1 MYGFLRCCHK
11 NHSKT
16 DLIKIVNSIP
26 LEKHVSTLIRLFF
39 DYSIK
44 TNVILFVK
52 RLKKPQEP
60 VISLIPVEQNIL
72 ILQRM
77 HHQLFVLGR

>member
-1 MYGFLRCCHK
+1 MNTNLSKIAKVKVIQLCMVFLRCCHK

-16 DLIKIVNSIP
+16 DLQYTARKNMCQH
-26 LEKHVSTLIRLFF
+26 LFAYFF

-44 TNVILFVK
+44 NNVILFAK

-60 VISLIPVEQNIL
+60 VISLIPVGQK
-72 ILQRM
+72 
-77 HHQLFVLGR
+77 LF